1 MVIAVVKNLKY
12 VFKQSDDL
20 LNHYEFTLGSHISLC
35 ERSGACHSNLIIII
49 RQMPLRSDLVVSS
62 PVPVSAK
69 NQFVRGLHRAQW
81 ASSVDRNQQINM
93 FNRSINHLMAGTD
106 PPSPVHHV

>member
-35 ERSGACHSNLIIII
+35 ERSGACHSDLIIII

-62 PVPVSAK
+62 PVPAVPVSAK

-93 FNRSINHLMAGTD
+93 FKTINHKD
-106 PPSPVHHV
+106 V